1 MSATERAVNFI
12 CETDGASIP
21 DDARELGR
29 RALLDTIGVTLAGS
43 TEPPARLSR
52 EMLEA

>member
-52 EMLEA
+52 EVLEA